1 MSILIGKN
9 SFDSLQ
15 ADVCYILPLS
25 CMHSGAT
32 KEIARRFLHTGLLI
46 MLIVINFF
54 PSKSASSQVL
64 NLTASKTSIFFPLV
78 MSEDT
83 GQIRKGESECKNRD
97 NVFLHCSLAW
107 ICVDFSC
114 KTAFISYHVMSA
126 KTRVW
131 SAAVCCLTEL
141 SFEKVRRYQIVS
153 HDWLMVTLKRRHDLI
168 TVLKGIKGLLERW
181 VGLNR
186 GFTI

>member
-15 ADVCYILPLS
+15 ADVCYILALKL
-25 CMHSGAT
+25 HAFWGAT
-32 KEIARRFLHTGLLI
+32 KEISRRFLHTGLLI
-46 MLIVINFF
+46 MLIMINFF
-54 PSKSASSQVL
+54 PSKSASSQVW

-114 KTAFISYHVMSA
+114 KTAFISYHVTSA
-126 KTRVW
+126 KTRVLKC
-131 SAAVCCLTEL
+131 CCLLFDWTEFWESL
-141 SFEKVRRYQIVS
+141 ALLNHESWLAYGDFKEKT
-153 HDWLMVTLKRRHDLI
+153 WLDHSTKR
-168 TVLKGIKGLLERW
+168 
-181 VGLNR
+181 N
-186 GFTI
+186 

>member
-15 ADVCYILPLS
+15 ADVCYILPLKL
-25 CMHSGAT
+25 HAFWGAT
-32 KEIARRFLHTGLLI
+32 KEISRRFLHTGLLI
-46 MLIVINFF
+46 MLIMINFF
-54 PSKSASSQVL
+54 PSKSASSQVW

-126 KTRVW
+126 KTRVLKC
-131 SAAVCCLTEL
+131 CCLLFDWTEFWESSAL
-141 SFEKVRRYQIVS
+141 SNHESWLAYGDFKEKT
-153 HDWLMVTLKRRHDLI
+153 WLDHSTKR
-168 TVLKGIKGLLERW
+168 
-181 VGLNR
+181 N
-186 GFTI
+186 

>member
-15 ADVCYILPLS
+15 ADVCYILPLKL
-25 CMHSGAT
+25 HAFWGAT
-32 KEIARRFLHTGLLI
+32 KEISRRFLHTGLLI
-46 MLIVINFF
+46 MLIMINFF
-54 PSKSASSQVL
+54 PSKSASSQVW

-126 KTRVW
+126 KTRV
-131 SAAVCCLTEL
+131 
-141 SFEKVRRYQIVS
+141 
-153 HDWLMVTLKRRHDLI
+153 
-168 TVLKGIKGLLERW
+168 
-181 VGLNR
+181 
-186 GFTI
+186 